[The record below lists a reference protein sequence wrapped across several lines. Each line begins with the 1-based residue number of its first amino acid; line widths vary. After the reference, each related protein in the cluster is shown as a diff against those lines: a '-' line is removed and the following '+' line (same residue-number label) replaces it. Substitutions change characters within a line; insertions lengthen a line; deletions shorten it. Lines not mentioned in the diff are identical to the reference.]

1 LNTRIEPGALTDLY
15 AYGMGFIG
23 FALVSNEDNLVTQGD
38 ANQADKEDI
47 SGLVSKVAESISA
60 LLIPMI
66 EVLSTADLSEPAS
79 ENGLSA

>member
-1 LNTRIEPGALTDLY
+1 
-15 AYGMGFIG
+15 MGFIG
-23 FALVSNEDNLVTQGD
+23 FALVSSEDNLVTQGD

-66 EVLSTADLSEPAS
+66 GVLSTADLSEPAS